1 MSPSQTSNPKRRH
14 AVADSN
20 LRRFLSFFIV
30 VQIVLMFFVSPR
42 TRAAELHPEG
52 FAGVVA
58 SRTDGEVGLSIE
70 PGTAFGREEELWVY
84 QKRDA
89 IQIGG
94 VIVKV
99 NWARIGKVR
108 VESSEHEAARA
119 LILEEFEDSSIAV
132 GDEVGRVPNTPPR
145 ILEIAA
151 EAAQVKPRH
160 EISFL
165 VRAVDDEGD
174 PLTYSAEITGG
185 TLLGASGDS
194 PVMKWIA
201 PANPGTYGIGITVSD
216 NKGGDSG
223 KTVVMEVPPV
233 YEADPYVP
241 MYPIGGNNRAHWQL
255 AEVTDIEMDE
265 GDNMWVLD
273 GKSRLLRVSGPT
285 GVEIGAIDLTFGKSA
300 LGFAPA
306 KVCLARDDSLY
317 VLDVS
322 HKALQR
328 IDRGGKRAVG
338 VFDATDRNAFMLEA
352 PSDIETALGDDVLV
366 ADSVGGHVTV
376 IDGQGRFVLLFAA
389 QGPGKGQ
396 LVSPISIATNG
407 FGDIFVLDSS
417 KGEIIE
423 FDRSFRY
430 RATYKCSLE
439 GDTGEILADDRT
451 GTVFV
456 LDSEAGSVRK
466 LDGEGELRSIIAPVS
481 GEGASSP
488 SSTSIAL
495 RSDGFI
501 LVGTENA
508 SIWEY
513 DSSGTLRGILGE
525 ENFGNVP
532 GIAVSDDGQLF
543 VLDASV
549 AQVNRF
555 DRHRWLKGRFGA
567 RGKYEGQFV
576 KPSRVCVDGEGNC
589 YVFDDGANT
598 IQKFYKTGVFAKA
611 LPIGADVAGHLKDA
625 VDLDVNAAGD
635 VHILDAK
642 RKAVF
647 IVTREGELK
656 KIVPLTSSDA
666 RQSKDIKKP
675 QDIAVD
681 GDGFIYVSDP
691 SAYAVHKF
699 HPEGTRVNKFGGKG
713 TDPGMFGKVA
723 DLAADGQGYV
733 YVLLKDRNVVS
744 KFNRDGRFIMEISLD
759 IDEAT
764 PSKSPECI
772 AVDSYG
778 ALYVFDNYYKA
789 VFKFM
794 Q

>member
-1 MSPSQTSNPKRRH
+1 VVH
-14 AVADSN
+14 AV
-20 LRRFLSFFIV
+20 LIFIV
-30 VQIVLMFFVSPR
+30 SPFAQ
-42 TRAAELHPEG
+42 AAELHPEG

-58 SRTDGEVGLSIE
+58 SRTGGEVGLSIE
-70 PGTAFGREEELWVY
+70 PGTEFGREEELWVY

-94 VIVKV
+94 VVVKV
-99 NWARIGKVR
+99 KWARIGKVR
-108 VESSEHEAARA
+108 VESSKHDAAQA
-119 LILEEFEDSSIAV
+119 SILEEFDGSSIAV

-145 ILEIAA
+145 ILGIVA
-151 EAAQVKPRH
+151 EATQVKPRH
-160 EISFL
+160 EISL
-165 VRAVDDEGD
+165 LIRAVDDEGD
-174 PLTYSAEITGG
+174 PLSYSAEITGG
-185 TLLGASGDS
+185 TLLGASGQS
-194 PVMKWIA
+194 QVMKWIA
-201 PANPGTYGIGITVSD
+201 PTRPGKYEIGITVSD
-216 NKGGDSG
+216 NKGGDSN
-223 KTVVMEVPPV
+223 KTVVMEVPPI
-233 YEADPYVP
+233 YEADPYAPV
-241 MYPIGGNNRAHWQL
+241 YPIGGNSRAHWQL
-255 AEVTDIEMDE
+255 AEVTDITLDE
-265 GDNMWVLD
+265 SDNLWVLD
-273 GKSRLLRVSGPT
+273 GKRRLLRVSGPT
-285 GVEIGAIDLTFGKSA
+285 GVEIGTIDLAFGKSA
-300 LGFAPA
+300 LGLSPS
-306 KVCLARDDSLY
+306 KLCLARDGSLY

-322 HKALQR
+322 HIALQR
-328 IDRGGKRAVG
+328 IDRSGKGAVN
-338 VFDATDRNAFMLEA
+338 VFDASMRNDFMLVT
-352 PSDIETALGDDVLV
+352 PSDIEITLGDDLLV
-366 ADSVGGHVTV
+366 PDSAGGHITV
-376 IDGQGRFVLLFAA
+376 IDGEGRFVLLFGA

-396 LVSPISIATNG
+396 LISPVSIATNS

-417 KGEIIE
+417 KDEIIE

-430 RATYKCSLE
+430 RATYKCPLE
-439 GDTGEILADDRT
+439 GDVGEILADRRT
-451 GTVFV
+451 GDIFV
-456 LDSEAGSVRK
+456 LDNEAGSVHK
-466 LDGEGELRSIIAPVS
+466 LDGEGKLRSIVTPTP

-488 SSTSIAL
+488 SATSVAL

-513 DSSGTLRGILGE
+513 DSAGTLRGILGE
-525 ENFGNVP
+525 ENFGNVS
-532 GIAVSDDGQLF
+532 GIAVSDSGQLF

-549 AQVNRF
+549 AQVSRF

-576 KPSRVCVDGEGNC
+576 KPSRVCVDGQGNC

-598 IQKFYKTGVFAKA
+598 IQKFYETGVFAKT

-625 VDLDVNAAGD
+625 VDLDVNADGD
-635 VHILDAK
+635 VYILDAK

-647 IVTREGELK
+647 IATRDGELK

-691 SAYAVHKF
+691 PAYAVYKF

-713 TDPGMFGKVA
+713 AEPGMFGKVA

-733 YVLLKDRNVVS
+733 YVLLKDRHAVS
-744 KFNRDGRFIMEISLD
+744 KFNRDGRFIMEVSLD
-759 IDEAT
+759 FDETT
-764 PSKSPECI
+764 PSKDPEYI

-778 ALYVFDNYYKA
+778 ALYAFDNYYKA

>member
-1 MSPSQTSNPKRRH
+1 MS
-14 AVADSN
+14 
-20 LRRFLSFFIV
+20 
-30 VQIVLMFFVSPR
+30 FVSPR
-42 TRAAELHPEG
+42 TQAAELHPER

-58 SRTDGEVGLSIE
+58 SRTDDEIGLSIE
-70 PGTAFGREEELWVY
+70 PGTGFGREEELWVY

-108 VESSEHEAARA
+108 VESSENEAARA
-119 LILEEFEDSSIAV
+119 LILEEFEGSSIAV

-145 ILEIAA
+145 ILEIV
-151 EAAQVKPRH
+151 AQTTQVRPRH
-160 EISFL
+160 EISL
-165 VRAVDDEGD
+165 LIKAVDDEGD

-185 TLLGASGDS
+185 TLLGASGES
-194 PVMKWIA
+194 QVMKWIA
-201 PANPGTYGIGITVSD
+201 PASPGKYEIGINVSD
-216 NKGGDSG
+216 SKGGDTG
-223 KTVVMEVPPV
+223 ETVIMEVPPV

-241 MYPIGGNNRAHWQL
+241 MYPIGGNSRTHWQL
-255 AEVTDIEMDE
+255 DEVTDIELDE

-285 GVEIGAIDLTFGKSA
+285 GVEIGTIDLAFGKSA
-300 LGFAPA
+300 LGLAPA

-322 HKALQR
+322 HRSLQR

-338 VFDATDRNAFMLEA
+338 VFDASDRKTFMLEA

-366 ADSVGGHVTV
+366 SDSAGGHIVV
-376 IDGQGRFVLLFAA
+376 IDGKGRFVLLFAA
-389 QGPGKGQ
+389 QGSGKGQ
-396 LVSPISIATNG
+396 LISPVSIATNG
-407 FGDIFVLDSS
+407 FGDIFVLDSR

-430 RATYKCSLE
+430 RATYKCQLE
-439 GDTGEILADDRT
+439 GDTGEILADNRT
-451 GTVFV
+451 GAVFV

-466 LDGEGELRSIIAPVS
+466 LEGQGKLRSIIASAP

-488 SSTSIAL
+488 SATSIAL

-513 DSSGTLRGILGE
+513 DPSGTLRGILGE

-532 GIAVSDDGQLF
+532 SIAVSDDGQLF

-576 KPSRVCVDGEGNC
+576 KPSRVCVDGDGNC

-598 IQKFYKTGVFAKA
+598 IQKFYETGVFAKT

-625 VDLDVNAAGD
+625 VDLDVNADGD
-635 VHILDAK
+635 VYILDAK

-647 IVTREGELK
+647 IATREGELK

-691 SAYAVHKF
+691 PAYAVYKF

-713 TDPGMFGKVA
+713 TDPGTFGKVA

-759 IDEAT
+759 VDEAT
-764 PSKSPECI
+764 PSKTPECI

-778 ALYVFDNYYKA
+778 ALYAFDNYYKA